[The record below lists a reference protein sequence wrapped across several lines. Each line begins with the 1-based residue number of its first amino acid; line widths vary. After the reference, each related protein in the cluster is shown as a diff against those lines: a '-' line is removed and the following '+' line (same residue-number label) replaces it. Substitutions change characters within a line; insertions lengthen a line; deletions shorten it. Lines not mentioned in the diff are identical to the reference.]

1 MLYEWNYW
9 SLKLKVSF
17 WILYLCILMYTHYNS
32 VLRKRKKGKMKMY
45 NLPRLVR
52 FTRVRVLVPSTVRI
66 VNATKA
72 IVVSS
77 RAHHQVYLLYS
88 MVRSYV
94 KSLVLLRD
102 FHRLDRLAWCHVKNV
117 QQDRL
122 GLPIIVYPLNN
133 FVHAS
138 ITCNT
143 QKKWI

>member
-1 MLYEWNYW
+1 MELLIVEVK
-9 SLKLKVSF
+9 SIITF
-17 WILYLCILMYTHYNS
+17 WILYLCTHYNNI
-32 VLRKRKKGKMKMY
+32 LRKRKKGKMKMY

-77 RAHHQVYLLYS
+77 CAHHQVYLLYS

-102 FHRLDRLAWCHVKNV
+102 FHRLDRLAWCHIKNV